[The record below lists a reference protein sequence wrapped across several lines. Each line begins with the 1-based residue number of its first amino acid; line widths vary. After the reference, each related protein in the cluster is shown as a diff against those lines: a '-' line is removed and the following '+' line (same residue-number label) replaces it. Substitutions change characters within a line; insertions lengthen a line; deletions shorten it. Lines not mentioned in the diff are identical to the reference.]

1 MHSFTLRQQLQST
14 RQELSHALYQQ
25 DAACRV
31 ISRLN
36 RELNAAREALA
47 TLKPAAL
54 GPTPSAVPAA
64 NAQAEPME
72 ATPAGEQPVTGG
84 LQQEVG
90 ISDEVLSKLQD
101 RASALTADRKK
112 RAKQQPEGLSTTE
125 DLAAFKLS
133 TNNVVRDFSSQFHTI
148 PSLFTQSNF

>member
-31 ISRLN
+31 IARLN

-54 GPTPSAVPAA
+54 GPVPVAPAA
-64 NAQAEPME
+64 GAQVEPME
-72 ATPAGEQPVTGG
+72 TAAAEPATGG
-84 LQQEVG
+84 VQQEIG
-90 ISDEVLSKLQD
+90 LSEEVLAKLQE

-112 RAKQQPEGLSTTE
+112 RAKQPPEGLASPE
-125 DLAAFKLS
+125 DIAAYKLS
-133 TNNVVRDFSSQFHTI
+133 SNNVVREFV
-148 PSLFTQSNF
+148 NFVF